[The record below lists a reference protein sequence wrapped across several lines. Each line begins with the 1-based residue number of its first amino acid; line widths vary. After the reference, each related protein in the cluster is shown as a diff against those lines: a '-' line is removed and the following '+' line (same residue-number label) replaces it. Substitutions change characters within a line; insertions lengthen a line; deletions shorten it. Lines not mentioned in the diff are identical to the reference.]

1 MMNRISLNVVG
12 LTLSALLVAGCSQAS
27 SVESSGATA
36 RAVAAT
42 TAATTAAAAPTPAT
56 VNAANYGAALPDF
69 TALVDRYGSAVV
81 NVSVVEKLQPAADF
95 NGLPNLSPDDPF
107 YDFFKRFRGAPRG
120 PQQPNR
126 GVGSGFI
133 ITADGY
139 ILTNAHVVADASE
152 VTVRMNDRRELSA
165 SVVGIDRRS
174 DVAVI
179 KVDAKNLPTVTL
191 GDPAKVK
198 PGQWVVAIGSPFGL
212 ENSVTAGIVSAT
224 SRALPNDNYVPFI
237 QTDVPVNPGNSG
249 GPLFNM
255 RGEVIGINSQIYSQ
269 SGGYM
274 GISFAIPID
283 VAVGVKDQLVKYGKV
298 SRGRIGVTIQDVN
311 QDFAESFGLD
321 KPRGALVSSVENNG
335 PAAKAGI
342 EPGDVIVKVNNE
354 EISRSSELP
363 GLVANLKPGSS
374 ANIEVFRQGANRQFD
389 VKIAELQEEPE
400 RLAKTSL
407 KQETNRLGLSVR
419 ALSAAEQREAQT
431 EGKLVVEEVSGPAAQ
446 AGVQPGDVIL
456 GVNGSKVASA
466 ADLTS
471 ATSKAKKTVALL
483 IQRDGGQIY
492 IPVRVN

>member
-1 MMNRISLNVVG
+1 MNRISLNLAG
-12 LTLSALLVAGCSQAS
+12 LALSALLVSGCSQAS
-27 SVESSGATA
+27 SDEPSGT
-36 RAVAAT
+36 
-42 TAATTAAAAPTPAT
+42 ATTAAAAAVAAPLAAAASTTP
-56 VNAANYGAALPDF
+56 NYGAALPDF
-69 TALVDRYGSAVV
+69 TALVDRYGAAVV

-107 YDFFKRFRGAPRG
+107 YDFFKRFRGIPRG
-120 PQQPNR
+120 QQQPSH

-133 ITADGY
+133 ITPDGY

-152 VTVRMNDRRELSA
+152 VRVRMNDRREMSA

-191 GDPAKVK
+191 GDPSKVK
-198 PGQWVVAIGSPFGL
+198 PGEWVVAIGSPFGL

-224 SRALPNDNYVPFI
+224 SRSLPNDYVPFI

-321 KPRGALVSSVENNG
+321 KPRGALVSSVERDG

-342 EPGDVIVKVNNE
+342 EPGDVILKVNAE
-354 EISRSSELP
+354 PIERSNELP
-363 GLVANLKPGSS
+363 TIIAGLKPGTS
-374 ANIEVFRQGANRQFD
+374 ANIEVFRKGANRRFE

-419 ALSAAEQREAQT
+419 ALTGAEQREAQT
-431 EGKLVVEEVSGPAAQ
+431 DGKLVVENVSGPAAQ

-456 GVNGSKVASA
+456 GVNGSKVATVGELA
-466 ADLTS
+466 E
-471 ATSKAKKTVALL
+471 ATNKAKKSVALL
-483 IQRDGGQIY
+483 IERDNAQIY
-492 IPVRVN
+492 IPVRIN

>member
-1 MMNRISLNVVG
+1 MKLFSQNLAG
-12 LTLSALLVAGCSQAS
+12 LTLTALLVSACSQAS
-27 SVESSGATA
+27 TTDAPAAKPGNSAP
-36 RAVAAT
+36 AVA
-42 TAATTAAAAPTPAT
+42 AAAAPGPA
-56 VNAANYGAALPDF
+56 VNYSGSLPDF
-69 TALVDRYGSAVV
+69 TVLVDRYGSAVV
-81 NVSVVEKLQPAADF
+81 NVSVIEKLQPTVDF
-95 NGLPNLSPDDPF
+95 GGPNLSPDDPF

-120 PQQPNR
+120 QQQPSR
-126 GVGSGFI
+126 GLGSGFI
-133 ITADGY
+133 ISSDGY

-165 SVVGIDRRS
+165 TVVGIDRKS

-191 GDPAKVK
+191 GDPSKIK
-198 PGQWVVAIGSPFGL
+198 PGEWVVAIGSPFGL

-224 SRALPNDNYVPFI
+224 SRALPNDNYTPFI

-321 KPRGALVSSVENNG
+321 RPHGALVSSVEKDG

-342 EPGDVIVKVNNE
+342 EPGDVILKVNGTDVD
-354 EISRSSELP
+354 RSTGLP
-363 GLVANLKPGSS
+363 TIVAGLKPGST
-374 ANIEVFRQGANRQFD
+374 ANIEVFRKGAKKNFD
-389 VKIAELQEEPE
+389 VKVAELQETPE
-400 RLAKTSL
+400 RVAKTSL
-407 KQETNRLGLSVR
+407 RQEPNKLGLSVR
-419 ALSAAEQREAQT
+419 PLTADEQEQAET
-431 EGKLVVEEVSGPAAQ
+431 EGKLLVEDVSGPAAR
-446 AGVQPGDVIL
+446 AGVQPGDIIL
-456 GVNGSKVASA
+456 GVNGSKVSSVADLSA
-466 ADLTS
+466 ATGKS
-471 ATSKAKKTVALL
+471 AKTVALL
-483 IQRDGGQIY
+483 VQRENGQIY
-492 IPVRVN
+492 IPVRVEPPKN